1 MLRIVVV
8 GTGWWGMELGKAA
21 KALPEKIELLG
32 CTSLAQ
38 DECARF
44 TAALGGKV
52 FDSYDAVL
60 ADPGVDAVL
69 LATPHSLHARQI
81 IAAAQAGKHVFCEKP
96 FTLSVASGAEAIAAC
111 ERNKVVLA
119 VGHNRRYMPG
129 ARQIKQWVDA
139 GTLGTILHVEANY
152 SSNLEGRYP
161 PGHWRR
167 DPEEIPCAGLT
178 PMGLHMI
185 DTLTWALGP
194 IRRVVAI
201 AKHRALSMPIDDT
214 CAALFEL
221 HSGATGT
228 FGTHLACGLTANL
241 RIYGAKANV
250 DARDNFS
257 DVWLEPT
264 DPAQP
269 RTHNRYAVDDSLV
282 REIEALADA
291 CAGKAPFPVRPAE
304 ALRNIAVLEAI
315 RTSTR
320 NGNAWV
326 EVVEVTPA
334 H

>member
-1 MLRIVVV
+1 MLHIVVV

-21 KALPEKIELLG
+21 KALPGKIELLG
-32 CTSLAQ
+32 CTSLAK

-44 TAALGGKV
+44 VNALGGRV
-52 FDSYDAVL
+52 LDSYDAAL
-60 ADPGVDAVL
+60 ADPSVDAVL
-69 LATPHSLHARQI
+69 LATPHSLHAAQI
-81 IAAAQAGKHVFCEKP
+81 IAAANAGKHVFCEKP

-129 ARQIKQWVDA
+129 VRQIKQWVDA
-139 GTLGTILHVEANY
+139 GELGTILHVEANY

-167 DPEEIPCAGLT
+167 DPQEIPCAGLT

-185 DTLTWALGP
+185 DTLTWMLGP

-201 AKHRALSMPIDDT
+201 AKHRALSMPLDDT

-221 HSGATGT
+221 DSGATGT

-241 RIYGAKANV
+241 RIYGSKANV
-250 DARDNFS
+250 DARDNFC
-257 DVWLEPT
+257 DVWREPT
-264 DPAQP
+264 DSAQP
-269 RTHNRYAVDDSLV
+269 RTHHRYTVDDSLL
-282 REIEALADA
+282 RELEALADA
-291 CAGKAPFPVRPAE
+291 CAGKAPFPVKPAE
-304 ALRNIAVLEAI
+304 ALRNIAVLEAM
-315 RTSTR
+315 RTSAAEANR
-320 NGNAWV
+320 WV
-326 EVVEVTPA
+326 EAAKIDQA